1 MTTPTPFRK
10 LPPQKRPAL
19 DSQPTEPARLASL
32 DQFRGYT
39 VLAMFLV
46 NFVGSYDAVATFLP
60 ILKHHHTYASYADTI
75 MPQFFL
81 AVGFAYRMTFLRR
94 LEKEGAAAAYWHAIK
109 RILGLLLVAFV
120 VHTLGSG
127 VASWEQFRSGQVWN
141 AVAAGLKRE
150 YFQTLT
156 HIAVTS
162 LWVMPV
168 IAARPGVRVLFMIGS
183 AVLFHVLS
191 HFWYYD
197 WVNLPPKGIDG
208 GPLGFLTWTI
218 PLIIGTLAYD
228 AISTSARPPVGKL
241 LVWGAVLMLMAYIL
255 ACLNRVTP
263 PNHLSAADGWTG
275 IVVEPP
281 FVPPADKESVNVWTM
296 SQRSGSVTY
305 QTFGAG
311 FGLMVYA
318 LFVQACD
325 VGTLAVGIFRTLG
338 TNALA
343 GYILHELV
351 AAAVKPW
358 VPKDS
363 PLWWISVGCALYL
376 GICYLL
382 LRYLERHKLY
392 LRL

>member
-1 MTTPTPFRK
+1 MTRPRQ
-10 LPPQKRPAL
+10 LPESRLHIRPVL
-19 DSQPTEPARLASL
+19 DSQPTAPARLASL

-39 VLAMFLV
+39 VLGMFLV

-60 ILKHHHTYASYADTI
+60 ILKHHHTYVSYADTI

-81 AVGFAYRMTFLRR
+81 AVGFAFRMTFLRR
-94 LEKEGAAAAYWHAIK
+94 LEREGAAAAYWHATK
-109 RILGLLLVAFV
+109 RIFGLLVVAFV

-127 VASWEQFRSGQVWN
+127 VANWEQFRSGQVWN
-141 AVAAGLKRE
+141 AVAAGFKRE

-168 IAARPGVRVLFMIGS
+168 IASRPGVRVLFMVGS
-183 AVLFHVLS
+183 AVLFHAVS
-191 HFWYYD
+191 HFGYYE

-218 PLIIGTLAYD
+218 PLIVGTLAYD
-228 AISTSARPPVGKL
+228 AMSTSTRPPVGKL
-241 LVWGAVLMLMAYIL
+241 LLWGAALMLTAYAL

-275 IVVEPP
+275 ILVEPP
-281 FVPPADKESVNVWTM
+281 FVPPSEAVNIWTM

-311 FGLMVYA
+311 FGLVVFA

-325 VGTLAVGIFRTLG
+325 VGTLSAGIFRTLG

-382 LRYLERHKLY
+382 LRSLEKHKLY